1 MQENC
6 FEKLFLCKFRLM
18 FWHSSLLKFCPKKK
32 NYSMIRKRYKQ
43 YKFFSTFSSK
53 FCFGHVMCNFG
64 STDEKISPN
73 VQLFRSMTES
83 ALTNIFASR
92 KKNLKVFLWAH
103 SWQFWSSCLTF
114 LLKVQVFSAQSPE
127 LINKKQFFNA
137 DYPQICSSLHVG
149 CCFETPD

>member
-1 MQENC
+1 MQKNC

-32 NYSMIRKRYKQ
+32 NYSKIRKRYKQ

-73 VQLFRSMTES
+73 VQHFRSKTES

-92 KKNLKVFLWAH
+92 KKKPKSVPLGTQLTVLKFMPYLFAK
-103 SWQFWSSCLTF
+103 SS
-114 LLKVQVFSAQSPE
+114 S
-127 LINKKQFFNA
+127 FF
-137 DYPQICSSLHVG
+137 CSKSG
-149 CCFETPD
+149 ID